1 MDFSKLAGM
10 FGNSAA
16 LNDLFGDLEQTLAEI
31 QVTGE
36 AAGGQVSVTL
46 NGRRDAIGVHVDSGL
61 LAQENQQ
68 IVENFI
74 VGAINDA
81 ERKLD
86 GILQEK
92 QREYLMKNLGKL
104 STLIRP
110 S

>member
-1 MDFSKLAGM
+1 MDISKLAGM
-10 FGNSAA
+10 FGNSSA
-16 LNDLFGDLEQTLAEI
+16 LNELFGDLEQTLTEI
-31 QVTGE
+31 HVVGE

-46 NGRRDAIGVHVDSGL
+46 NGRRDAIGVHVESGL
-61 LAQENQQ
+61 LEKENQQ

-86 GILQEK
+86 VILQEK
-92 QREYLMKNLGKL
+92 QREYMMKNLGKL
-104 STLIRP
+104 SSLIRP